1 MFSLMPRSQG
11 LCGWGEV
18 DLEAGSFGQVLV
30 ACHLA
35 APVIGHRTSHLGV
48 EAVEDLRKSLGG
60 GLGVAV
66 FQPNQSHE
74 ERAAF
79 DQRAHLGAVLF
90 ALDQVALP
98 VARDQ
103 PLQHLGWTLVDQRHV
118 GDGLASIFPRRTL
131 SSLSVGAA
139 QQGEDAA

>member
-103 PLQHLGWTLVDQRHV
+103 PLQHPRLDAGRSTSCWGWTCVD
-118 GDGLASIFPRRTL
+118 L
-131 SSLSVGAA
+131 SPSNAFFAVCGRGAA
-139 QQGEDAA
+139 G